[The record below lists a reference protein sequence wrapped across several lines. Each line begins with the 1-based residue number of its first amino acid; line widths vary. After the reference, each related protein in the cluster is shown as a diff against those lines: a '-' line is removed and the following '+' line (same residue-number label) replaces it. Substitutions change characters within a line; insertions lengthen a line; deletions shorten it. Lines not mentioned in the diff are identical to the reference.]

1 MRRWLSIPAALLAL
15 PLAIG
20 PVLAAPGPATIDLPA
35 GWRPEGITAGRGL
48 TAYVGSLADG
58 GIARVNLLTGDV
70 EEDFVESASGMAV
83 GIDYEAGADRLWVA
97 GGMSGEVRVYDAS
110 SGELLA
116 AYTFSAGFIN
126 DIVVTSSGAYA
137 TDSFIPQVLVVPL
150 GPGGSLPEAADVF
163 TVDIQPPFEYVAGF
177 NANGVVAF
185 AGWLLIP
192 NSTTGQLFAVDPSSG
207 RSVELLPAGSVG
219 FADGLEMVGST
230 LYVVRN
236 QLNQVDIYRLHGG
249 ALAFLGSISNDEVG
263 NTLDVPTTAA
273 FAGGALWAVNARFNT
288 PPGPTTAYWI
298 TRLPL
303 R

>member
-1 MRRWLSIPAALLAL
+1 MRRWLSIPVALLAL
-15 PLAIG
+15 SMFVG
-20 PVLAAPGPATIDLPA
+20 PVLAAPGPARIDLPS

-58 GIARVNLLTGDV
+58 GIARVNLLTGAVDP
-70 EEDFVESASGMAV
+70 DFVASAGGMAV

-97 GGMSGEVRVYDAS
+97 GGTTGEVRVYDAS
-110 SGELLA
+110 SGALLQT
-116 AYTFSAGFIN
+116 YTFAAGFIN
-126 DIVVTSSGAYA
+126 DIAVTSSGAYA

-150 GPGGSLPEAADVF
+150 GPGGALPDPADASS
-163 TVDIQPPFEYVAGF
+163 VDLQSPFEYVAGF
-177 NANGVVAF
+177 NANGIVAF

-192 NSTTGQLFAVDPSSG
+192 NSTTGQLFAVSPADG

-249 ALAFLGSISNDEVG
+249 ALVSLGSITNDEVG
-263 NTLDVPTTAA
+263 NALDVPTTAA

-288 PPGPTTAYWI
+288 PPDATTAYWI